1 MDTFCENLAHFIH
14 GAAFMFF
21 ILASIQLYPLRH
33 RSNMMRLLFC
43 SMIFLAFLEFKDMGF
58 LIKGVWYNPYIT
70 SITMSTD
77 MLYVPLMALFFFE
90 VISPGWVTLRR
101 IIGMSMPSVLFIVAY
116 IIYPSSVIFKAAM
129 LYALVFGTIITV
141 IVFMA
146 SSRRDNYI
154 KNNFSDIENLSIS
167 WVRKAITA
175 LYICLVLWTILLW
188 EENWLNDAAYYA
200 ISIIVWTYI
209 YRLSQKHSVIEM
221 PSTSRLFM
229 PKPEQ
234 KGSHEIQNFP
244 FKKLQEYMEKERM
257 FLNPKLTLT
266 EVATAI
272 GTNRTYL
279 SEYLNNDLDT
289 TFYEYVNGYR
299 IKEACA
305 LLSSDERRTLMEIAE
320 LSGFNSLS
328 TFNRAFVKSIGET
341 PARYLKKRQIKC

>member
-1 MDTFCENLAHFIH
+1 MNPFYENLAHFIH

-244 FKKLQEYMEKERM
+244 FKKLQEYMENERM

-279 SEYLNNDLDT
+279 CVPCICRTHPESFSN
-289 TFYEYVNGYR
+289 
-299 IKEACA
+299 
-305 LLSSDERRTLMEIAE
+305 SSKI
-320 LSGFNSLS
+320 
-328 TFNRAFVKSIGET
+328 
-341 PARYLKKRQIKC
+341 QI

>member
-1 MDTFCENLAHFIH
+1 MNHFSENLAHFVH

-21 ILASIQLYPLRH
+21 ILASIQLYPLRC
-33 RSNMMRLLFC
+33 RSNMMRLLFY

-101 IIGMSMPSVLFIVAY
+101 IIGMSMPSVLFIIAY
-116 IIYPSSVIFKAAM
+116 IIYPSAVIFKTAM
-129 LYALVFGTIITV
+129 LYALVFGTVITV

-188 EENWLNDAAYYA
+188 EENWLSDAAYYA

-221 PSTSRLFM
+221 PNTSGLFM
-229 PKPEQ
+229 PKTE
-234 KGSHEIQNFP
+234 KNEYHEIPNFP
-244 FKKLQEYMEKERM
+244 FCKRLREYMENERM

-279 SEYLNNDLDT
+279 SEYLNNDLGT
-289 TFYEYVNGYR
+289 TFYEYVNGFR
-299 IKEACA
+299 IKEACS
-305 LLSSDERRTLMEIAE
+305 LLSSNERKTLAEIAE

-328 TFNRAFVKSIGET
+328 TFNRAFIKSIGET
-341 PARYLKKRQIKC
+341 PARYLKKYQTK